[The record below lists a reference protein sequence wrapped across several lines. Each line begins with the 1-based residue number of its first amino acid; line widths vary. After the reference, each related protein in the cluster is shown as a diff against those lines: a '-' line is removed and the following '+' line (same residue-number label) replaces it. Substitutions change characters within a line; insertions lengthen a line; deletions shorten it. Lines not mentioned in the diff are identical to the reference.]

1 MSGGATIVR
10 LLLVRGRVQGVGFR
24 GWADA
29 EARQRGLE
37 GWVRNRVGG
46 AVEILV
52 AGPPDLV
59 ADFIAACRRGPWR
72 ARVDDVSVD
81 EATSR
86 VLEQRRPGESFSILS
101 TV

>member
-1 MSGGATIVR
+1 MR
-10 LLLVRGRVQGVGFR
+10 HLLVRGRVQGVGYR

-29 EARQRGLE
+29 EARQRGLD

-59 ADFIAACRRGPWR
+59 ADFITACRRGPWR
-72 ARVDDVSVD
+72 ARVDDIAVA
-81 EATSR
+81 EATTR
-86 VLEQRRPGESFSILS
+86 ELDQRRPGESFSVLS

>member
-1 MSGGATIVR
+1 MSGEAAIVR
-10 LLLVRGRVQGVGFR
+10 LLLVRGRVQGVGYR
-24 GWADA
+24 GWADSA
-29 EARQRGLE
+29 ARQRGLE

-52 AGPPDLV
+52 AGPPELV

-81 EATSR
+81 EAPGR
-86 VLEQRRPGESFSILS
+86 ALEQRHPGESFSILS
-101 TV
+101 TM